1 VSSISKNRKRR
12 RTERSF
18 SSVVTPA
25 SVRFKGFLEKGA
37 SMMTGSRKYPTERDN
52 GQSWTIT
59 PPEMIPGLRRRAVP
73 NGKNLA

>member
-1 VSSISKNRKRR
+1 VSSALKGRKRN

-37 SMMTGSRKYPTERDN
+37 SIMTGSRKYPTERDN

-73 NGKNLA
+73 NAKNFA